1 MRFLRAKTMFSQGEN
16 IIFRLRKQYFP
27 PQKTLV
33 SAVENDSKVKTL

>member
-1 MRFLRAKTMFSQGEN
+1 VRFLGEKTAFSQGEN
-16 IIFRLRKQYFP
+16 NIFRLRKQYFP